1 MELSKVTSVVSAYTS
16 IPVSVPAETKSA
28 QTGTST
34 LRQVPDT
41 VELSP
46 QAAALAKAVDAVAKK
61 IESSWNRGD
70 PVPPMF
76 VSNEMQI
83 DIIKKSI
90 LNKSTIP
97 LDDNAVS
104 KVAETL
110 WKNAGYRL
118 DSTPP
123 PPNTNGSGNAYNFLK
138 KSDRLELDKVYEQAE
153 ADGLDAS
160 RIAGDTA
167 FPIAIQRMKEVDI
180 ANGGVYGDESDIIPL
195 TKEEWAFL
203 NEVDRLNEMRSKM
216 HLDTYDPGKVLSAMK
231 NSDNLTGLFQEM
243 LDNKKPELLFHD
255 TENKS
260 IVSML
265 LKSQSWW
272 KIPEYHNLY
281 LHNTIAGEPD

>member
-1 MELSKVTSVVSAYTS
+1 MELPKVTSVVSAYTS
-16 IPVSVPAETKSA
+16 IPVIVSAETKSA

-76 VSNEMQI
+76 VSNEKQI

-97 LDDNAVS
+97 LDDNTVS
-104 KVAETL
+104 KAAETL

-118 DSTPP
+118 DTAPP
-123 PPNTNGSGNAYNFLK
+123 PSNTSSGNAYNFLK
-138 KSDRLELDKVYEQAE
+138 KSDRLELDKIYEQAE

-160 RIAGDTA
+160 RIAGDAA
-167 FPIAIQRMKEVDI
+167 FPIALQRMKEVDI

-203 NEVDRLNEMRSKM
+203 NEVDRLNELRSKL
-216 HLDTYDPGKVLSAMK
+216 HLDTYDPGKVSSAMK
-231 NSDNLTGLFQEM
+231 NSDNLAGLFQEM
-243 LDNKKPELLFHD
+243 LDNKKPELLFSSIE
-255 TENKS
+255 TAS
-260 IVSML
+260 IVQTL
-265 LKSQSWW
+265 FKSYVQTLF
-272 KIPEYHNLY
+272 NL
-281 LHNTIAGEPD
+281 